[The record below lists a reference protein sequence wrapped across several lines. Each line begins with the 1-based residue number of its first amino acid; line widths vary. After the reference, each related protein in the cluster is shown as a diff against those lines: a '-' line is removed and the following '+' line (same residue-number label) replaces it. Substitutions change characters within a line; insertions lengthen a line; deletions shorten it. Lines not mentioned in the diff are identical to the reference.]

1 MELCGGGG
9 RCVIQC
15 RQMDNIDLAE
25 YECEYECGRFDFEFY
40 RQQQQQQ
47 QPDMNFALDH
57 IMSSVSVVV
66 AVQSKSSCNSR

>member
-1 MELCGGGG
+1 MELGGGGG

-40 RQQQQQQ
+40 RELHELLDCSATATDTD
-47 QPDMNFALDH
+47 DM
-57 IMSSVSVVV
+57 M
-66 AVQSKSSCNSR
+66 